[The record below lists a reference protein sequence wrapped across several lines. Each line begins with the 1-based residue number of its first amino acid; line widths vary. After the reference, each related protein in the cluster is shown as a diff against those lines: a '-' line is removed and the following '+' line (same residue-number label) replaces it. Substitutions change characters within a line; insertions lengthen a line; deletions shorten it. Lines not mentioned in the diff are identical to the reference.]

1 MLSLIRGEPV
11 TVVRPSVAH
20 DGLGEPVYGE
30 PARTPVPDVLVAPGA
45 TSDMDATRP
54 NGVTVSFTP
63 GFPKTFQEP
72 LRGCA
77 VEVRGVEYA
86 VVGDPQPLTPENVPG
101 PYNYTVE
108 VTRSDG

>member
-11 TVVRPSVAH
+11 TVVRPSPSK
-20 DGLGEPVYGE
+20 DDLGEPVWGE
-30 PARTPVPDVLVAPGA
+30 PVRTAVPDVLVTPGA
-45 TSDMDATRP
+45 TADMGASRP
-54 NGVTVSFTP
+54 NGATVAFTL
-63 GFPKTFQEP
+63 GFPKTFREP
-72 LRGCA
+72 LRGCS
-77 VEVRGVEYA
+77 VEVRGRAYE